1 MVNAVELSSLTHR
14 YGDRTALD
22 AVDLEVVG
30 GEIFGLLG
38 PNGGGKTTLFR
49 ILSTMLRPTS
59 GTARVFG
66 VDPVAD
72 PNAVRRSIGVVFQSP
87 SLDVK
92 LTAMENLRHQGRLYG
107 MKGDDLRRRSEEM
120 LTRVGLAERANEFT
134 ESFSGGMRRRVEIAK
149 GMLHAP
155 KLLLLDEPSTGLD
168 PGARRDV
175 WQYLEEV
182 RTNEG
187 VTSFLT
193 THLMEEAEKCDR
205 LGLLDE
211 GKLIAVGTPDELKAR
226 IGGDIV
232 SVEAHDPDAFAAAVL
247 DKFGLEGRVV
257 ENTIHFEK
265 DEGHRFVPQLFEAFP
280 DRIESVSLGKPTLE
294 DVFVQL
300 TGHRFWTEGE
310 QA

>member
-1 MVNAVELSSLTHR
+1 MQLVVRNSLTGHF
-14 YGDRTALD
+14 
-22 AVDLEVVG
+22 
-30 GEIFGLLG
+30 FGH
-38 PNGGGKTTLFR
+38 
-49 ILSTMLRPTS
+49 
-59 GTARVFG
+59 
-66 VDPVAD
+66 
-72 PNAVRRSIGVVFQSP
+72 
-87 SLDVK
+87 
-92 LTAMENLRHQGRLYG
+92 AMEAEIGKVLR
-107 MKGDDLRRRSEEM
+107 
-120 LTRVGLAERANEFT
+120 GLGFQ
-134 ESFSGGMRRRVEIAK
+134 ESDWEKPCEQCSGGWQMRIALAK
-149 GMLHAP
+149 LLLQRP
-155 KLLLLDEPSTGLD
+155 NLLLLDEPSTGLD

-265 DEGHRFVPQLFEAFP
+265 DEG
-280 DRIESVSLGKPTLE
+280 ESESS
-294 DVFVQL
+294 
-300 TGHRFWTEGE
+300 
-310 QA
+310 